1 MKKQFVEVY
10 LKELLI
16 NTKGTEVSGL
26 DYFYNKMIGEEFV
39 IIYFKNNY
47 RKVVNVTAD
56 SELAII
62 QDVIRALM

>member
-16 NTKGTEVSGL
+16 NTKGTEVSEL
-26 DYFYNKMIGEEFV
+26 EYFYNKKIGEEFV
-39 IIYFKNNY
+39 IIYFNNNY
-47 RKVVNVTAD
+47 SKVVNVTAD

-62 QDVIRALM
+62 QDVIRVLM

>member
-16 NTKGTEVSGL
+16 NTKGTEISEL
-26 DYFYNKMIGEEFV
+26 EYFYNKKIEEEFV
-39 IIYFKNNY
+39 IIYFNNNY
-47 RKVVNVTAD
+47 SKVVNVTAD